1 MATRRYLVFLFA
13 LGALLSTSALV
24 APAVAQTIPRDIRL
38 QILEAVVQVIPFD
51 PSTGETAPWS
61 GSGTIISPDGHILTN
76 YHVIGDLATRSHYDW
91 HAIMVTDPSFTDQ
104 PPQFAYWARYV
115 ASDPTH
121 DLAILKIEEY
131 ADETPVPAGTIFPAV
146 AVGDSNAMLPGDPIV
161 IVGYPGISGSTVT
174 FTSGTMSGWVGE
186 DFDTGG
192 KQWIKTDA
200 KIAHGNSGG
209 AAFDLQGNLVGVPTA
224 GRTVQYDE
232 LDVEEQAYVRPI
244 SLAWAVI
251 GPNVSTV
258 LRAPGSRPQ
267 QVTGQVTGQATG
279 QVTGQASQPAAQPSP
294 GAAAGPPVATPPATP
309 PGTPPSSTAGSG
321 DAGAPS
327 GEYGELSLGAPLSSR
342 LAAATEEGFSYHGY
356 QVAVPSGTARVVV
369 AVDGRGN
376 DVDLAVSNGAPITD
390 YEVVEHLDVS
400 EEPNP
405 QYVVDLPQGVV
416 YVDVLNLFE
425 APIDYT
431 VVVTAEGPAPEPEP
445 TLAPLAA
452 PFRNAGVV
460 GALAVGQTATGSL
473 EGLDETAPFHTYW
486 VDAPAGTAQIVIQLS
501 ADQDLDI
508 AAKAGAE
515 IDTYTDQGN
524 WDWIDTST
532 STGAELVIPNP
543 SGRIYIDVFNA
554 LGAGVTGT
562 YTLRV
567 H

>member
-1 MATRRYLVFLFA
+1 MAIRRYFA
-13 LGALLSTSALV
+13 YLV
-24 APAVAQTIPRDIRL
+24 ALCAVLSIPAVLAPAEGQTIPRDIRL
-38 QILEAVVQVIPFD
+38 QLLEAVVQVIPFD
-51 PSTGETAPWS
+51 ASTGETAPWS

-76 YHVIGDLATRSHYDW
+76 YHVIGDLATRSHYEW

-131 ADETPVPAGTIFPAV
+131 ADETPVPAGTVFPAV

-161 IVGYPGISGSTVT
+161 IVGYPSISGSTVT

-244 SLAWAVI
+244 GLAWAVI
-251 GPNVSTV
+251 GPNVPNV
-258 LRAPGSRPQ
+258 VRAPGGRPQ
-267 QVTGQVTGQATG
+267 QASQ
-279 QVTGQASQPAAQPSP
+279 QASQQAGPAADAPATS
-294 GAAAGPPVATPPATP
+294 TPPAATQ
-309 PGTPPSSTAGSG
+309 AEG

-327 GEYGELSLGAPLSSR
+327 GEYGELSLGAPLSAR

-356 QVAVPSGTARVVV
+356 QVAVPTGTTRVVV

-376 DVDLAVSNGAPITD
+376 DADLAVSNGAPITD

-405 QYVVDLPQGVV
+405 RYVVDLPQGTV
-416 YVDVLNLFE
+416 YFDVLNLFE

-431 VVVTAEGPAPEPEP
+431 VVVTAEGAPTPEPQP
-445 TLAPLAA
+445 GLAPLTA
-452 PFRNAGVV
+452 PFRSAGVV
-460 GALAVGQTATGSL
+460 GALALGQSATGSL
-473 EGLDETAPFHTYW
+473 DGLDETAPFHTYW
-486 VDAPAGTAQIVIQLS
+486 VDVPAGTGQIVIRMS

-532 STGAELVIPNP
+532 ATGAELVIPNP
-543 SGRIYIDVFNA
+543 AGRIYIDVFNA
-554 LGAGVTGT
+554 LGAGVAGT
-562 YTLRV
+562 YTLTV